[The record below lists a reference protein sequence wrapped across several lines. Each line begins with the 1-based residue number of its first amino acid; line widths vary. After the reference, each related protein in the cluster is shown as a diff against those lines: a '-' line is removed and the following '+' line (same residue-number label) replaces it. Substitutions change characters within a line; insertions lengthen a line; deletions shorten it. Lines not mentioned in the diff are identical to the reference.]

1 MFILLYL
8 RKGGLEMYTEAM
20 RICIEECMELAEKP
34 KQSSPWFEEYRKNH
48 NISSTGALDR
58 AIFYRMYSREP
69 NSHEIQKI
77 RFWRLQ
83 QHMPSRREEGI
94 RLGQALD
101 LTGEAL
107 DRFVM
112 EALVSQKVSPV
123 KDRSRIM
130 NALLYQYLCRILPE
144 RLELLNIRP
153 GTQKKQVRHIFYTD
167 ILDCLSVEKKQREY
181 CYKEHLYSKNFAAE
195 FQRYFEDTTII
206 SRENM
211 IRILL
216 IFLMPDVDADV
227 MNDWLQ
233 YLGYAPLNP
242 ENPVTGYVDHAVISM
257 LRLCTQNKTPDLY
270 KEKEKI
276 KQILRGYDQ
285 IAKSYLG
292 KNGEKYDRNSR
303 FREKCLNRLRFMK
316 VRSIDRI
323 LYSGSI

>member
-153 GTQKKQVRHIFYTD
+153 GTQKKQVRHIFLYRYSG
-167 ILDCLSVEKKQREY
+167 LSFCGKKTE
-181 CYKEHLYSKNFAAE
+181 
-195 FQRYFEDTTII
+195 
-206 SRENM
+206 
-211 IRILL
+211 RILL
-216 IFLMPDVDADV
+216 
-227 MNDWLQ
+227 
-233 YLGYAPLNP
+233 
-242 ENPVTGYVDHAVISM
+242 
-257 LRLCTQNKTPDLY
+257 
-270 KEKEKI
+270 
-276 KQILRGYDQ
+276 
-285 IAKSYLG
+285 
-292 KNGEKYDRNSR
+292 
-303 FREKCLNRLRFMK
+303 
-316 VRSIDRI
+316 
-323 LYSGSI
+323 